1 MEIRKI
7 SIGPDYK
14 GGAMH
19 YLVGQKILNDTN
31 EIHVIK
37 FEDSTQSIKIYII
50 NEANEILLWKE
61 FTHTIPISIE
71 YNITVIQTSI
81 AIVDKAIKKQQYY
94 ADTQVGNSWLRDR
107 AIAKAQLRKVIE
119 EIEKVG
125 IWSIIKY
132 KVSETEETAFC
143 IPEADWQAIRKE
155 AGLEE

>member
-37 FEDSTQSIKIYII
+37 LEDSTQSIKIYII
-50 NEANEILLWKE
+50 NEANEIILWKE

-71 YNITVIQTSI
+71 YNIF
-81 AIVDKAIKKQQYY
+81 Y
-94 ADTQVGNSWLRDR
+94 
-107 AIAKAQLRKVIE
+107 
-119 EIEKVG
+119 
-125 IWSIIKY
+125 
-132 KVSETEETAFC
+132 
-143 IPEADWQAIRKE
+143 
-155 AGLEE
+155 